1 MIPGLSEA
9 NIRKQAGGN
18 SFELGKDYYSNRAVL
33 TLTRRGSVIH
43 AEVAGSEYEPYR
55 VWINFDKGGLC
66 SGECSYPYDRG
77 GWCKHFVAVLL
88 TCLHEPETLV
98 ERPSLADMLAPLE
111 RKQLQELVQRLVQ
124 DGPKALEM
132 VDLETTSWRT
142 VSDDEDSG
150 AATKPRPAL
159 DPEPFRRQ
167 VQYICREAISAC
179 EYGNDWEAN

>member
-9 NIRKQAGGN
+9 NIHKQAGGN
-18 SFELGKDYYSNRAVL
+18 SFERGRDYYSNGAVL
-33 TLTRRGSVIH
+33 SLTQRGQVIH
-43 AEVAGSEYEPYR
+43 SEVAGSEYEPYR

-66 SGECSYPYDRG
+66 SGECSCPYDWG
-77 GWCKHFVAVLL
+77 GWCKHIVAALL
-88 TCLHEPETLV
+88 ACLHEPETLV
-98 ERPSLADMLAPLE
+98 ERPSLADMLASLE

-124 DGPKALEM
+124 DDPKALEM

-150 AATKPRPAL
+150 AATKPYPAL

-179 EYGNDWEAN
+179 EYGNDWEAD

>member
-1 MIPGLSEA
+1 
-9 NIRKQAGGN
+9 
-18 SFELGKDYYSNRAVL
+18 
-33 TLTRRGSVIH
+33 
-43 AEVAGSEYEPYR
+43 
-55 VWINFDKGGLC
+55 
-66 SGECSYPYDRG
+66 
-77 GWCKHFVAVLL
+77 VLL
-88 TCLHEPETLV
+88 TCRHEPETLV

-150 AATKPRPAL
+150 AATKPCPAL
-159 DPEPFRRQ
+159 APEPFRRQ

>member
-1 MIPGLSEA
+1 MDPSSTLKS
-9 NIRKQAGGN
+9 QA
-18 SFELGKDYYSNRAVL
+18 A
-33 TLTRRGSVIH
+33 
-43 AEVAGSEYEPYR
+43 EPYR

-66 SGECSYPYDRG
+66 SGECSCPYDRG

-124 DGPKALEM
+124 DDPKALEM

-150 AATKPRPAL
+150 AATKPCPAL

-167 VQYICREAISAC
+167 VQYICQRPSARASTGMTGKQTKPLIGS
-179 EYGNDWEAN
+179 GNC